1 MRSRGMEESERRE
14 EGTTAAA
21 ASSMACR
28 SPSFVFFAHAV
39 SPLLSLSFSSL
50 QVVEASSSDD
60 DSSSDSE
67 GAVATPAA
75 GKKEVRFCFFVEFFS
90 LEQT

>member
-1 MRSRGMEESERRE
+1 MEESERRE

-28 SPSFVFFAHAV
+28 SPFVFFAHAV
-39 SPLLSLSFSSL
+39 SPLLFLPFSSL

>member
-1 MRSRGMEESERRE
+1 MPFSFLRFFCSRR
-14 EGTTAAA
+14 TPAY
-21 ASSMACR
+21 ASNST
-28 SPSFVFFAHAV
+28 F
-39 SPLLSLSFSSL
+39 SL

-75 GKKEVRFCFFVEFFS
+75 GKKEVSFFF
-90 LEQT
+90 